1 MLITR
6 SRSQPTTEGSVF
18 ASTYGETARE
28 IVTINTYPLC
38 YNVNAHTNQSFHVRT
53 QEVPEE

>member
-6 SRSQPTTEGSVF
+6 SRSQPTTEESVF

-28 IVTINTYPLC
+28 IVTINDPMFNNLC
-38 YNVNAHTNQSFHVRT
+38 IIT
-53 QEVPEE
+53 